1 MDVPLFA
8 PNSLIG
14 YSRQMYLYVEFVIGI
29 VVVVHIK
36 YAIEVLLVVT
46 TKRGKYHF
54 ERIDKQ
60 KIKIK
65 N

>member
-8 PNSLIG
+8 LNSLIG

-36 YAIEVLLVVT
+36 YAIEVVVT

-54 ERIDKQ
+54 ERIG
-60 KIKIK
+60 
-65 N
+65 